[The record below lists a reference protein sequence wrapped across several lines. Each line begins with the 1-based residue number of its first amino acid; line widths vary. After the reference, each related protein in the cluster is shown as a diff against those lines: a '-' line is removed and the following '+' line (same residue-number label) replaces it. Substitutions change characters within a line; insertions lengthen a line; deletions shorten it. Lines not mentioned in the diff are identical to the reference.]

1 MEKRSRGIGRRRF
14 LKAGGAGLAAF
25 ASVPLWT
32 KAEEGRAETLRSKPA
47 NPLVLKSSEME
58 MVLDREDGLPY
69 EYRLTRLG
77 TRMRGEELGEPMS
90 ATICRLQPRVFA
102 TDGLKA
108 FSVNASAAEA
118 TFRFRAQPEGKTA
131 ATFAIRY
138 VLERGTVHVTI
149 LDIEET
155 DGYELIEVAAP
166 RLATIREED
175 GSAWLAHGDDGGSIA
190 QLAKAAVGHLKANTF
205 WGRVAASLPVVMI
218 GTDKAICVQEVT
230 AYMDGTELAVA
241 GEHGHRLASLGT
253 IKRHRV
259 NGSLCYNMNTGSGTP
274 RNCGNS
280 TTPNLLIEGTPTCRL
295 DFIGDLDGDGRVNWL
310 DGAKLV
316 RGRMPEIPTHF
327 YDDKFTY
334 AIHCDEPTW
343 KKPGATFEQAEQLI
357 RDVAMLTDNMPQI
370 AHLWGWQFR
379 GKDTGYPAVNEV
391 DERIGGYDGLIR
403 LMRDAR
409 KYNCV
414 ATLSDNYDDAYKSS
428 PAWDPAI
435 IARRPDGE
443 LWESRNWTGENSY
456 VLGMAKFMAGPGIE
470 RVDYTCKR
478 YKLRETIHVDV
489 LSYFSIRNDWD
500 REQPASGIKNLK
512 EGRYKILERFASHG
526 VDVSSEALRYA
537 FIGKVSSFW
546 YAQGPAPDPFG
557 GDPIP
562 LLAIIY
568 RKSAI
573 WGQSGK
579 NKGPLD
585 ALLKMLF
592 HNGAVH
598 LWHTAEVERRMI
610 TDLIFINTLPWQK
623 VRALNIEQFHRHG
636 ERTILRLEQNSV
648 IDLDWKQQK
657 YSVGLDG
664 AEIARD
670 GSTFCPVD
678 DGRIAFYSL
687 EPKEL
692 SAPIPRDWKPGD
704 VAAIALDLHQ
714 SEELHKDVNGGRVSV
729 AVPARRPVMI
739 YRDGSKARQRLLL
752 RA

>member
-1 MEKRSRGIGRRRF
+1 MENRTDSIDRRKF
-14 LKAGGAGLAAF
+14 LKVGGTGLAAV
-25 ASVPLWT
+25 AAGPLWPKHLQGNT
-32 KAEEGRAETLRSKPA
+32 RPSPVD
-47 NPLVLKSSEME
+47 PIVLKSSELE
-58 MVLDREDGLPY
+58 IILDREDGLPY
-69 EYRLTRLG
+69 EYHLIKLG
-77 TRMRGEELGEPMS
+77 TRMAGEGLGEPMS
-90 ATICRLQPRVFA
+90 ATICRRQPRAFA
-102 TDGLKA
+102 TASVKA
-108 FSVNASAAEA
+108 SSVKASTEEA
-118 TFRFRAQPEGKTA
+118 TFSFRVQHDGKTA
-131 ATFAIRY
+131 AAFAIRY
-138 VLERGTVHVTI
+138 ALEGGTVHVTM
-149 LDIEET
+149 LGIEESE
-155 DGYELIEVAAP
+155 GYELIEIAAP
-166 RLATIREED
+166 RLVTVHEED
-175 GSAWLAHGDDGGSIA
+175 GGAWLAHGDDGGSVA
-190 QLAKAAVGHLKANTF
+190 DLSKASVGHLQPNTF
-205 WGRVAASLPVVMI
+205 WGKVAASLPVVMV

-241 GEHGHRLASLGT
+241 GEPGHRLASLGT

-259 NGSLCYNMNTGSGTP
+259 NGSQCYNMNTGSGTP
-274 RNCGNS
+274 RSCGNS
-280 TTPNLLIEGTPTCRL
+280 TTPNLLIEETPACRL
-295 DFIGDLDGDGRVNWL
+295 DFIGDFDGDGRVDWM

-316 RGRMPEIPTHF
+316 RERMPEIPTHF

-343 KKPGATFEQAEQLI
+343 KKPGATFEQASQLI
-357 RDVAMLTDNMPQI
+357 RDVALLTDNIPQI

-391 DERIGGYDGLIR
+391 DERIGGYDGLMR
-403 LMRDAR
+403 LMEDAR
-409 KYNCV
+409 QHNCV

-428 PAWDPAI
+428 PAWDPAVV
-435 IARRPDGE
+435 ARRPDGE

-456 VLGMAKFMAGPGIE
+456 VLGMAKFMAGPGID

-478 YKLRETIHVDV
+478 YDLRETIHVDV

-500 REQPASGIKNLK
+500 REHPASGIKNLK
-512 EGRYKILERFASHG
+512 EGRYKVLERFASHG

-568 RKSAI
+568 RKSAL

-579 NKGPLD
+579 TRGPLD

-592 HNGAVH
+592 YNGAVH
-598 LWHTAEVERRMI
+598 LWHTAEVDRRMI

-623 VRALNIEQFHRHG
+623 VCALNIEKFRRQG
-636 ERTILRLEQNSV
+636 ERTTLYLEHDSV
-648 IDLDWKQQK
+648 IDLDWKLQK
-657 YSVGLDG
+657 YSVSLSG

-670 GSTFCPVD
+670 GSTFCPLD
-678 DGRIAFYSL
+678 DGRMAFYSL

-692 SAPIPRDWKPGD
+692 SAPLPADWKPGE

-714 SEELHKDVNGGRVSV
+714 PEELHVDVDEGHVKV

-739 YRDGSKARQRLLL
+739 YRDGAKARKRLLR

>member
-1 MEKRSRGIGRRRF
+1 MENRSRGIGRRRF

-25 ASVPLWT
+25 ASAPFW
-32 KAEEGRAETLRSKPA
+32 AQSAEGRAGTLRSRPV
-47 NPLVLKSSEME
+47 NPVVLKSSEME
-58 MVLDREDGLPY
+58 MFLDRQDGLPY
-69 EYRLTRLG
+69 EYRLTTLG
-77 TRMRGEELGEPMS
+77 TRMGGEELGEPMS
-90 ATICRLQPRVFA
+90 ATICRLQPRSFSTVSVKASSVKGSA
-102 TDGLKA
+102 TQ
-108 FSVNASAAEA
+108 A
-118 TFRFRAQPEGKTA
+118 TFQFEAQSEGKTA

-138 VLERGTVHVTI
+138 ALDGGTVHVTM
-149 LDIEET
+149 LDIEEAE
-155 DGYELIEVAAP
+155 GYELIEVAAP
-166 RLATIREED
+166 RLATVREED
-175 GSAWLAHGDDGGSIA
+175 GGAWLAHGDGGGSVA
-190 QLAKAAVGHLKANTF
+190 ELAKAAVGHLRPNTF
-205 WGRVAASLPVVMI
+205 WGTVAASLPVVMV
-218 GTDKAICVQEVT
+218 GSDKAICVQEVT

-241 GEHGHRLASLGT
+241 GEPGHRLASLGT

-274 RNCGNS
+274 RNCGNA
-280 TTPNLLIEGTPTCRL
+280 TTPNLLIEEMSACRL
-295 DFIGDLDGDGRVNWL
+295 DFIGDLDGDGRVDWL
-310 DGAKLV
+310 DGGKLV
-316 RGRMPEIPTHF
+316 RRRMPEIPTHF
-327 YDDKFTY
+327 YDDRFTY

-357 RDVAMLTDNMPQI
+357 HDVATLTDNMPQI

-391 DERIGGYDGLIR
+391 DERIGGYDGLMH
-403 LMRDAR
+403 LMEDAR

-456 VLGMAKFMAGPGIE
+456 IIGMAKFMAGPGID
-470 RVDYTCKR
+470 RVDYTCKQYR
-478 YKLRETIHVDV
+478 LRETIHVDV
-489 LSYFSIRNDWD
+489 LTYFSIRNDWD
-500 REQPASGIKNLK
+500 REHPASGIKNLK
-512 EGRYKILERFASHG
+512 EGRYKVLERFSSHG

-546 YAQGPAPDPFG
+546 YAQGPVQDPFG
-557 GDPIP
+557 GDAIP
-562 LLAIIY
+562 LLAMIY
-568 RKSAI
+568 RKSAL

-579 NKGPLD
+579 TEGPLD

-592 HNGAVH
+592 YNGAVH
-598 LWHTAEVERRMI
+598 LWHTAEVDRRMI
-610 TDLIFINTLPWQK
+610 TDLVFINSLPWQK
-623 VRALNIEQFHRHG
+623 VRALNIEKFGRQG
-636 ERTILRLEQNSV
+636 ERTILYLEHDSV
-648 IDLDWKQQK
+648 IDLDWKTQK
-657 YSVGLDG
+657 YSVTLNG

-670 GSTFCPVD
+670 GSTFCPLD

-692 SAPIPRDWKPGD
+692 SAPLPMGWKPGD

-714 SEELHKDVNGGRVSV
+714 PEELHADVNGGRVKV

-739 YRDGSKARQRLLL
+739 YRDGAKARKRLLE
-752 RA
+752 RS

>member
-1 MEKRSRGIGRRRF
+1 MKNRSRGIGRRRF
-14 LKAGGAGLAAF
+14 LKKGGAGLAAF
-25 ASVPLWT
+25 VSSPLWT
-32 KAEEGRAETLRSKPA
+32 KNAEGRAEILRSRPA
-47 NPLVLKSSEME
+47 NPVVLKSSQME
-58 MVLDREDGLPY
+58 MILDREDGLPY
-69 EYRLTRLG
+69 EYRLTELG

-90 ATICRLQPRVFA
+90 ATVCRLQPPEFA
-102 TDGLKA
+102 TVGVKA
-108 FSVNASAAEA
+108 SSVNASGAEA
-118 TFRFRAQPEGKTA
+118 TFRFKAQHEGETA

-138 VLERGTVHVTI
+138 ALEGGTVYVTM
-149 LDIEET
+149 LDIEEV

-166 RLATIREED
+166 RLATVSEQD
-175 GSAWLAHGDDGGSIA
+175 GGSWLAHGDDGGNVVE
-190 QLAKAAVGHLKANTF
+190 LAKAAVGHLRANTF
-205 WGRVAASLPVVMI
+205 WGKVAASLPVVMI

-241 GEHGHRLASLGT
+241 GEPGHRLASLGT

-280 TTPNLLIEGTPTCRL
+280 TTPNLLIEETPVCRL
-295 DFIGDLDGDGRVNWL
+295 DFIGDFDGDGRVDWV

-316 RGRMPEIPTHF
+316 RRRMPGIPTHF

-357 RDVAMLTDNMPQI
+357 RDVALLTDNMPQI

-379 GKDTGYPAVNEV
+379 GKDTGYPAVTEV
-391 DERIGGYDGLIR
+391 DERIGGYEGLMR
-403 LMRDAR
+403 LMEEAR

-435 IARRPDGE
+435 IARRPDGQ

-456 VLGMAKFMAGPGIE
+456 VLGMAKFMAGPGID

-478 YKLRETIHVDV
+478 YRLRDTIHVDV

-500 REQPASGIKNLK
+500 RELPASGIKNLK
-512 EGRYKILERFASHG
+512 EGRYKVLERFASHG
-526 VDVSSEALRYA
+526 VDVSSESLRYA

-562 LLAIIY
+562 LLAMIY
-568 RKSAI
+568 RKSAL

-579 NKGPLD
+579 SKGPLD

-592 HNGAVH
+592 YNGAVH
-598 LWHTAEVERRMI
+598 LWHTAEVDRRMI

-623 VRALNIEQFHRHG
+623 VRALNIEKFRRKG
-636 ERTILRLEQNSV
+636 ERTTLYLEHDSV
-648 IDLDWKQQK
+648 IDLDWKAQK
-657 YSVGLDG
+657 YSVSLNGV
-664 AEIARD
+664 EIARD
-670 GSTFCPVD
+670 GSTFCPLD

-687 EPKEL
+687 EPREL
-692 SAPIPRDWKPGD
+692 SAPLPEDWKAGE
-704 VAAIALDLHQ
+704 VAAIGLDLHRP
-714 SEELHKDVNGGRVSV
+714 EELHADVNEGRVKV
-729 AVPARRPVMI
+729 AVPARQPVMI
-739 YRDGSKARQRLLL
+739 YRDGTRARKRLLL
-752 RA
+752 